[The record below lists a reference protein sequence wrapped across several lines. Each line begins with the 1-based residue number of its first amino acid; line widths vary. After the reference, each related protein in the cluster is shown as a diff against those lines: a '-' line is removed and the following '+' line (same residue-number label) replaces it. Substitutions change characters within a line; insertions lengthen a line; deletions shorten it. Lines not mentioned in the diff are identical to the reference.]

1 MSYRRLG
8 LAVATAAALT
18 VVSMTPTAVFA
29 ESIPVTPGVVHGHPM
44 EPGEAPYLLGVGSR
58 AVWKTDGWFDAQFCG
73 ATLATPTHAITAAHC
88 VVDRGRV
95 TPAQRLVVG
104 VPTAGGELTQ
114 VSTTRRVR
122 EVIVNPT
129 YDERTQSGDIAVLVL
144 AQPIAD
150 AATLTPANGRE
161 SRRLLD
167 PGRPVTV
174 SGWGSTR
181 PGVPDGRGY
190 PRVFHVG
197 GLSAFPTTA
206 CADRGTFT
214 IEGIEFRGYRA
225 GQVNPRTMV
234 CAQGV
239 SDGQIVDSCVGDSG
253 GPLVAGAGRQL
264 RLVGVVSW
272 GPDRCAGRQPGVYA
286 RVAAFGDFLRSTG
299 IPVGAPQ
306 G

>member
-1 MSYRRLG
+1 MSYRWLG
-8 LAVATAAALT
+8 LVTSTAAALT
-18 VVSMTPTAVFA
+18 AVSMAPTAAFA
-29 ESIPVTPGVVHGHPM
+29 ESSPVTPGVVHGHPM

-58 AVWKTDGWFDAQFCG
+58 PVWKTDGWFEAQFCG

-88 VVDRGRV
+88 VVDRGRL
-95 TPAQRLVVG
+95 TPAKRLVVG
-104 VPTAGGELTQ
+104 VPTPGGELTQ
-114 VSTTRRVR
+114 ASTTRRVR

-144 AQPIAD
+144 TQPIAD
-150 AATLTPANGRE
+150 AAVLAPATGRE
-161 SRRLLD
+161 SRRLLTA
-167 PGRPVTV
+167 GRTATV

-197 GLSAFPTTA
+197 GLIAFPSTA
-206 CADRGTFT
+206 CADRGTYT
-214 IEGIEFRGYRA
+214 VDGITFRGYRP
-225 GQVNPRTMV
+225 GQVDTRTMV

-253 GPLVAGAGRQL
+253 GPLVAGSGRHL

-272 GPDRCAGRQPGVYA
+272 GPDRCAGRHPGVYV